1 MADFSLEIEAEGLV
15 VGLDEAGRGPWAGPV
30 VAAAVH
36 LDQAR
41 LPESLW
47 ALDDSKKLSPSSR
60 QALFVAMQESE
71 AVRIGLG
78 QASAAEIDT
87 LNILKATFLAMA
99 RALEDLG
106 LKPDWALVDGNR
118 APPLP
123 CKVRTV
129 IKGDSKSLSIAAASI
144 AAKVSRD
151 RLMEELEALH
161 PGYGFARHKGYGTAQ
176 HQTALLRL
184 GPCPAHRRSFRPVG
198 NACDSLKTKELT
210 ANPA

>member
-1 MADFSLEIEAEGLV
+1 MADFALETEAGGVV

-36 LDQAR
+36 LDQAV
-41 LPESLW
+41 LPEELL
-47 ALDDSKKLSPSSR
+47 ALDDSKKLSPAKR
-60 QALFVAMQESE
+60 DALFTRMQESS

-78 QASAAEIDT
+78 QASAAEIDE
-87 LNILKATFLAMA
+87 LNILQATFLAMR
-99 RALEDLG
+99 RALDDLG
-106 LKPDWALVDGNR
+106 LTPDWALVDGNR

-129 IKGDSKSLSIAAASI
+129 IGGDSLSLSIAAASI
-144 AAKVSRD
+144 AAKVTRD
-151 RLMEELEALH
+151 RLMVEFDRQF
-161 PGYGFARHKGYGTAQ
+161 PGYGFARHKGYGTAH
-176 HQTALLRL
+176 HQDALFRL
-184 GPCPAHRRSFRPVG
+184 GPSAAHRRSFRPVG